1 MTTGRRVVAL
11 ISVLLLSA
19 CQEEP
24 GLTAIK
30 RQKLDFPIMTVQ
42 QVEMPVT
49 YSVPGTVVSDVR
61 IDLSS
66 RVVGFIK
73 KLDVREGRRVAKGD
87 LLIQID
93 SAEIDE
99 VIRQAQA
106 GLASAREDLADA
118 ERDVEKYSKLAKDG
132 WSPTEVL
139 RKARVRRDIAHSTL
153 SKAQAVLTAAL
164 SQKDYST
171 IRSPVDGVVLARHK
185 QSGEMT
191 TVGTPILTIES
202 REMLLF
208 KVFVSESKVGRITPN
223 MPAEVLIDAMPGDTI
238 LGSVQRIVP
247 SGDPVTR
254 RYEIN
259 AVLPSRAGLLPG
271 MFGRAEFLL
280 GSETVLAVPPE
291 ALVVRGGLTGVFVV
305 GRDNIAGF
313 RWLRLGRM
321 WGGLVEVT
329 SGLSS
334 GETILTRADDTVR
347 DGSLIVTESEKGPGK
362 NG

>member
-1 MTTGRRVVAL
+1 MTMGGRIVAL
-11 ISVLLLSA
+11 MSVLVLSA
-19 CQEEP
+19 CQQDSGP
-24 GLTAIK
+24 AAVK
-30 RQKLDFPIMTVQ
+30 RQELSFPTMTVQ

-73 KLDVREGRRVAKGD
+73 KLDVREGKRVAKGD

-99 VIRQAQA
+99 LIRQAQA
-106 GLASAREDLADA
+106 GLASAREDLTDA

-139 RKARVRRDIAHSTL
+139 RKSRVRRDIAQSSL
-153 SKAQAVLTAAL
+153 SKAQAVLASAL
-164 SQKDYST
+164 AQRDYAT

-208 KVFVSESKVGRITPN
+208 KVFVSENKVGWITPN
-223 MPAEVLIDAMPGDTI
+223 MLAEVLIDAMPGDTI

-259 AVLPSRAGLLPG
+259 AILPSRSGILPG

-280 GSETVLAVPPE
+280 GSEPVLAVSPE
-291 ALVVRGGLTGVFVV
+291 ALVERGGLTGVFVV
-305 GRDNIAGF
+305 GRGNIASF

-329 SGLSS
+329 SGLST

-347 DGSLIVTESEKGPGK
+347 DGSLIITETEKGPGK